1 MNELRSLP
9 DKNCPAH
16 TLQNLKEGENRV
28 QNLKATTSNMNNSD
42 PQNLNPRNL
51 RAVRKVGPLIYP
63 RRLSEEQRKAADRL
77 LNQFSVNEQQRLLDE
92 MEDRIRAEK

>member
-42 PQNLNPRNL
+42 PQNL

>member
-42 PQNLNPRNL
+42 PQNLRE
-51 RAVRKVGPLIYP
+51 VRRVGPLIYP